1 MGSISAIAS
10 SGLNAAQRRLE
21 VSAHNIANADTP
33 NFRRQEVVQ
42 QTQEG
47 GGVSTSVRQLPAA
60 QPAGNTLANDFVQ
73 QMVSSYAFKAN
84 LLTLQ
89 TEQKLTGNLIDTVA

>member
-1 MGSISAIAS
+1 MGSMSAIAS

-21 VSAHNIANADTP
+21 VSAHNIANANTA
-33 NFRRQEVVQ
+33 NFSRQEVVQ

-60 QPAGNTLANDFVQ
+60 QAAGNTLANDFVQ
-73 QMVSSYAFKAN
+73 QMVSSYVFKAN

-89 TEQKLTGNLIDTVA
+89 TEQKLTGNIIDTRA

>member
-10 SGLNAAQRRLE
+10 SGLHAAQLRLD
-21 VSAHNIANADTP
+21 VSAHNIANADTA

-73 QMVSSYAFKAN
+73 QMVASYAFKAN

-89 TEQKLTGNLIDTVA
+89 TEQKMTGNIINTEA